1 MNYPEYIE
9 ELTPEV
15 CQEIASCADFLLP
28 LAMASKG
35 WPIEVQ
41 AWLIATR
48 ETSLKRAAQMT
59 GTLQ

>member
-1 MNYPEYIE
+1 MNDAEDIDQM
-9 ELTPEV
+9 TPEV

-28 LAMASKG
+28 IARASKG
-35 WPIEVQ
+35 WPLEVQ
-41 AWLIATR
+41 AWLIAIR